1 MKFKTTLKKSRSF
14 IDLTPL
20 VDVIFLMLVFFI
32 VTSDILPLKSLNVE
46 NPELDRT
53 STPMT
58 SQIIVVMDAQN
69 VIYLGPRKDITSL
82 VGLKASLI
90 NEVAVTKKQN
100 PGVEPTIV
108 LSVDKSVEYG
118 PFLRMF
124 SAAQSVAPRY
134 ALYIGLQTKPS
145 KLPRRVFE
153 YADHREKA

>member
-58 SQIIVVMDAQN
+58 IQIIVVMDAQN

-124 SAAQSVAPRY
+124 SAAQECGTKVRLVYRSSDK
-134 ALYIGLQTKPS
+134 ALETTAQG
-145 KLPRRVFE
+145 F
-153 YADHREKA
+153 